1 MKIHEVIDGGLATT
15 LVKHGHNG
23 INNDPLWSASLLKT
37 DPQSIYKA
45 HKEFSDK
52 GATIL
57 ISASYQASIS
67 GFRDHL
73 SLTSDQGDRYRE
85 YIICNAM
92 INIIYN
98 YTYYTQ

>member
-1 MKIHEVIDGGLATT
+1 MKIREIIDGGLATT
-15 LVKHGHNG
+15 LVKHGHDG

-45 HKEFSDK
+45 HREFSDK

-57 ISASYQASIS
+57 ITASYQASIS

-73 SLTSDQGDRYRE
+73 NLNSDQGNHYKE
-85 YIICNAM
+85 LLVNNA
-92 INIIYN
+92 I
-98 YTYYTQ
+98 Q